1 MTPPY
6 AQMKLSTTAPRKLY
20 LVINFAQRIDD
31 YYAMNDATIDD
42 VIPRKK
48 SQTLHEH
55 YLLLSNIN
63 NDPPS
68 IPSASAIAHSQA
80 TATAYA

>member
-55 YLLLSNIN
+55 
-63 NDPPS
+63 
-68 IPSASAIAHSQA
+68 
-80 TATAYA
+80 